1 MKLLIIE
8 SPGKQKTIQK
18 YLGSDWKVT
27 ASLGHIRG
35 LVQNLNFLQNDFEPE
50 YEFLK
55 EKAKTIKQLKEESKG
70 CVVYLGA
77 DRDYEGEQIAY
88 SVCLLLKLNP
98 KTAKRVTFTEIT
110 EKAIKYAIENPGII
124 DMTRVN
130 IQKTRAML

>member
-18 YLGSDWKVT
+18 YLGSEWKVA

-35 LVQNLNFLQNDFEPE
+35 LEQNLNFLKNDFEPS
-50 YEFLK
+50 YEFIK
-55 EKAKTIKQLKEESKG
+55 EKAKAIKELKEASKG
-70 CVVYLGA
+70 CDIYLGA

-98 KTAKRVTFTEIT
+98 ATAKRVTFTEIT
-110 EKAIKYAIENPGII
+110 EK
-124 DMTRVN
+124 T
-130 IQKTRAML
+130 